1 MPVTFTA
8 NYKEIFNE
16 EVANKIDEFVDD
28 CYSLQDILDFIDA
41 NSEDDFLNYYEE
53 YVTQGENLGYDIVDA
68 FVEEFGL
75 SDVENTEKSYVGDYR
90 SEAEFAE
97 EFTSEQYDIPP
108 FVVIDW
114 HETFEQHLYY
124 DFAFV
129 GGYVFRKN
137 YWMKGG
143 TPKVS

>member
-28 CYSLQDILDFIDA
+28 CYSLQDILEFIDA
-41 NSEDDFLNYYEE
+41 NSEEDFLNYYEE
-53 YVTQGENLGYDIVDA
+53 YVTQGENLGYDVVDA

-75 SDVENTEKSYVGDYR
+75 SEVENAENAYVGEYR

-97 EFTSEQYDIPP
+97 EFITEEYSIPDL
-108 FVVIDW
+108 VVVDW
-114 HETFEQHLYY
+114 HETFEQHLRY
-124 DFAFV
+124 DFTYV
-129 GGYVFRKN
+129 NGYVFRT
-137 YWMKGG
+137 YY
-143 TPKVS
+143 

>member
-41 NSEDDFLNYYEE
+41 NSEDDFLHYYEE
-53 YVTQGENLGYDIVDA
+53 YVTQGENLGYDVVDA

-75 SDVENTEKSYVGDYR
+75 DCVEDAEKSYYGEFR
-90 SEAEFAE
+90 TEAEFAE
-97 EFTSEQYDIPP
+97 EFTSDQYDIPP

-129 GGYVFRKN
+129 NGYVFRKH
-137 YWMKGG
+137 Y
-143 TPKVS
+143 

>member
-28 CYSLQDILDFIDA
+28 CYSLQDILEFIDA
-41 NSEDDFLNYYEE
+41 NSEEDFLNYYEE
-53 YVTQGENLGYDIVDA
+53 YVTQGENLGYDVVDA

-75 SDVENTEKSYVGDYR
+75 SDVENAENAYVGQYH

-97 EFTSEQYDIPP
+97 EFTSEQYGIPD
-108 FVVIDW
+108 FVVVDW
-114 HETFEQHLYY
+114 EATFEHHLRY
-124 DFAFV
+124 DFTFV
-129 GGYVFRKN
+129 NGYVFRT
-137 YWMKGG
+137 YY
-143 TPKVS
+143 

>member
-8 NYKEIFNE
+8 NYKQIFTE

-41 NSEDDFLNYYEE
+41 NSEEDFLNYYEE
-53 YVTQGENLGYDIVDA
+53 YVTQGENLGYDVVDA

-75 SDVENTEKSYVGDYR
+75 SDVEHAEEAYVGEYR
-90 SEAEFAE
+90 SEADFAE
-97 EFTSEQYDIPP
+97 EYTSEQYNIPD

-114 HETFEQHLYY
+114 EATFQQNLRY
-124 DFAFV
+124 DFTFV
-129 GGYVFRKN
+129 NGYVFRT
-137 YWMKGG
+137 YY
-143 TPKVS
+143 